1 MALTKCDEC
10 FREVSDRSETC
21 PHCGLRV
28 SQHNPPPPAPPVA
41 VHATGKETSGLA
53 IAGFVFA
60 FLFPFLGLLLSFFAL
75 IDISANKATK
85 SGDGLAVAGLLFS
98 GIAVYFWVSSW
109 SWLVSCATT
118 LLGGGR

>member
-10 FREVSDRSETC
+10 MREVSDRAEAC
-21 PHCGLRV
+21 PHCGFRI
-28 SQHNPPPPAPPVA
+28 APYASPVA
-41 VHATGKETSGLA
+41 TTPIVVQAGGKETSGLA

-60 FLFPFLGLLLSFFAL
+60 FLFPFLGLLLSFLAL

-98 GIAVYFWVSSW
+98 GIAVYFWVASW
-109 SWLVSCATT
+109 SWLMSCATT